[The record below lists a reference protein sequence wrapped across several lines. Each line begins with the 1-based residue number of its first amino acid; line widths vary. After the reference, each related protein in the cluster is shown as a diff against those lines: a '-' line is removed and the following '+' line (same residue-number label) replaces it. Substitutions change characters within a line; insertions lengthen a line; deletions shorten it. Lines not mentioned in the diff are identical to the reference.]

1 MGSAQD
7 GLLDGNGVETCTYT
21 YEASVYH
28 YLATVGQVRRPA
40 RISCRVPHC
49 RPPARLQRWQ

>member
-40 RISCRVPHC
+40 RIRVAQC
-49 RPPARLQRWQ
+49 CGQKLTGCA